1 MKFRTM
7 LEEKAFH
14 RFFKAS
20 VLLKGVFAALDI
32 TAALVAHVVGT
43 TTVVHFVIGLSR
55 GELAEDPDDFLAL
68 SFLHLAQQFSPDMRM
83 FALMYLLVH
92 GLINAVFVA
101 GLLQNKT
108 WSYPFAIVGM
118 STFVVY
124 QFFRLSLSFSA
135 WLAVVTVF
143 DVAVILLVAH
153 EYRHKRK
160 HAA

>member
-1 MKFRTM
+1 MYA
-7 LEEKAFH
+7 EKALH
-14 RFFKAS
+14 RLFKAG
-20 VLLKGVFAALDI
+20 VLLKGAFAALDI
-32 TAALVAHVVGT
+32 TAALVAYVVGT
-43 TTVVHFVIGLSR
+43 TTVLHFVIGLSR
-55 GELAEDPDDFLAL
+55 GELAGDPDDFLA
-68 SFLHLAQQFSPDMRM
+68 SIFLQLARQFSPDMRM
-83 FALMYLLVH
+83 FALIYLLGH

-124 QFFRLSLSFSA
+124 QLFRLSLSFSA

-160 HAA
+160 YAA